1 MNFIVSS
8 GELQRHLNT
17 IAGVVPAKSALP
29 IIQNIHFELVDG
41 KHLQLT
47 ATDLENAMQ
56 TVVSVVAQQEGN
68 FNVAIPAKILQDT
81 LKALPEQ
88 PLTFSF
94 DNEKFSVK
102 IITDNGSYRINGYD
116 GVDFPTMPVATDTE
130 SIRIALPTLI
140 KAIHK
145 TIFAV
150 SNDELKPAMTGVF
163 FNFKPD
169 GATFVATD
177 AHRLVRYR
185 RYDITTPDNLSFILP
200 HKALKLLL
208 NASNNTIED
217 SVRIDYNTRNAFF
230 RVGPTTISC
239 RLIDAKFP
247 EYENVIP
254 KSSSNKVIIT
264 KKDLLATMKRLHIY
278 SNKTTHLARF
288 KFNGNS
294 LEVNAEDIDFAN
306 QANENL
312 SCRYEGEE
320 LEIGFNVSLMMDLI
334 SNTETEEVI
343 IELETPSRA
352 AIILPSDQDSTENM
366 LMLLMPVM
374 LNNY

>member
-41 KHLQLT
+41 KQLQLT

-56 TVVSVVAQQEGN
+56 TVVSVVVQEEGN

-116 GVDFPTMPVATDTE
+116 GVDFPIMPTATDTE

-163 FNFKPD
+163 FNFKPM
-169 GATFVATD
+169 A
-177 AHRLVRYR
+177 
-185 RYDITTPDNLSFILP
+185 
-200 HKALKLLL
+200 LLL
-208 NASNNTIED
+208 LLPT
-217 SVRIDYNTRNAFF
+217 RID
-230 RVGPTTISC
+230 
-239 RLIDAKFP
+239 
-247 EYENVIP
+247 
-254 KSSSNKVIIT
+254 
-264 KKDLLATMKRLHIY
+264 
-278 SNKTTHLARF
+278 
-288 KFNGNS
+288 
-294 LEVNAEDIDFAN
+294 
-306 QANENL
+306 
-312 SCRYEGEE
+312 
-320 LEIGFNVSLMMDLI
+320 
-334 SNTETEEVI
+334 
-343 IELETPSRA
+343 
-352 AIILPSDQDSTENM
+352 
-366 LMLLMPVM
+366 
-374 LNNY
+374 